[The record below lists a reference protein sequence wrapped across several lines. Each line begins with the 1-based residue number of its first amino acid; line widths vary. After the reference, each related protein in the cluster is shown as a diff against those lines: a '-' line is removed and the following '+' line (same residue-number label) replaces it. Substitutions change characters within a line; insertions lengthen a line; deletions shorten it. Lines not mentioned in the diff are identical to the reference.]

1 MTLTEVFHNQKRI
14 NVHEHTVKI
23 ELYDS
28 FRYQR
33 KEQEGRNGRDGG
45 KLSYMSARAVS
56 VYEGCGLNHDSSRVK
71 SFLHDP

>member
-45 KLSYMSARAVS
+45 KIEWKLSEVNTKAVS
-56 VYEGCGLNHDSSRVK
+56 RGQNELTDRK
-71 SFLHDP
+71 SVV